1 MVVLVVM
8 AAALVV
14 MMVLVVMAAAFVV
27 MMMLVVT
34 AAAFVVMVVLMA
46 VAAAFMVMVMLLLL
60 VLLGKALGLHLGQLI
75 CQGLFVLHGLHQ
87 LCASELIPGGGHHGG
102 NRVVLPQEGHRS
114 VQLLLADGIG
124 PAENNGR
131 RRLDLVVIELPK
143 IAHIDLTFS
152 SIGHSHRIAQL
163 HLIIGNLFYSSNHIA
178 ELPHT

>member
-1 MVVLVVM
+1 
-8 AAALVV
+8 
-14 MMVLVVMAAAFVV
+14 
-27 MMMLVVT
+27 
-34 AAAFVVMVVLMA
+34 
-46 VAAAFMVMVMLLLL
+46 MVMVMLLLL

-131 RRLDLVVIELPK
+131 RRLDLVVIDLPK